1 MTAYK
6 YLMQEQAGCCRA
18 CSLTGGKH
26 KRAAGSEGQTESDW
40 KQITFVVKKNKTRSD
55 VLEQIQS
62 GKWEFFSFSVLV
74 SRNKTWG
81 L

>member
-40 KQITFVVKKNKTRSD
+40 K
-55 VLEQIQS
+55 
-62 GKWEFFSFSVLV
+62 
-74 SRNKTWG
+74 
-81 L
+81 